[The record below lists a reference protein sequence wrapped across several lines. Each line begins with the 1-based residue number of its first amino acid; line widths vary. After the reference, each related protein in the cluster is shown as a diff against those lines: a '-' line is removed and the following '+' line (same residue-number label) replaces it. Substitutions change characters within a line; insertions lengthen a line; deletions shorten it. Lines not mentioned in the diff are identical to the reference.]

1 MLPCQEREALKL
13 DSLGI
18 PFPDHLNNEFF
29 PLSYLDLIVLCSLWG
44 CGIAI
49 FIVNISLTRHVMFS
63 KGFKPWISSW
73 HPTSPFPFCPHG
85 FVPLKFSPHYQ
96 IPFLVRDRDPSL
108 AIGTSHKTLTAG
120 DFHFTKRNRLFS
132 IIFDYTVKLVMLPHL
147 LLVISIFL
155 REHDCPV

>member
-49 FIVNISLTRHVMFS
+49 FIVNIS
-63 KGFKPWISSW
+63 
-73 HPTSPFPFCPHG
+73 
-85 FVPLKFSPHYQ
+85 
-96 IPFLVRDRDPSL
+96 
-108 AIGTSHKTLTAG
+108 
-120 DFHFTKRNRLFS
+120 
-132 IIFDYTVKLVMLPHL
+132 
-147 LLVISIFL
+147 
-155 REHDCPV
+155 